1 MCEEEI
7 KRMTEIQFKALVKLR
22 VRNKVF
28 HDLREVQSGHMK
40 VKHIVFSRL
49 KYPQDYLTS
58 ELLNNK
64 TRSLLYNLRSKSVR
78 GIKDNFHR
86 QFKGALSCPFLCLK
100 IDSQEHLLCCT
111 TLVSALNNSQKQLLG
126 MVQYVDIFGTVE
138 EQSRAARVFLILMRI
153 RTRLLETSQGPACEG
168 NSTQPDGYNMFC
180 VFYAG
185 KITTTFN

>member
-1 MCEEEI
+1 MSEEEI
-7 KRMTEIQFKALVKLR
+7 KRMTKIQFKGLVKLR
-22 VRNKVF
+22 VRKKVF

-40 VKHIVFSRL
+40 VKHVVFSRL

-64 TRSLLYNLRSKSVR
+64 TRSLLYNPRSKSVR
-78 GIKDNFHR
+78 GIKDNFHK
-86 QFKGALSCPFLCLK
+86 QFKGALSCPFHCFK
-100 IDSQEHLLCCT
+100 IDSQEHLRCCT

-168 NSTQPDGYNMFC
+168 NSTRPDD
-180 VFYAG
+180 
-185 KITTTFN
+185 